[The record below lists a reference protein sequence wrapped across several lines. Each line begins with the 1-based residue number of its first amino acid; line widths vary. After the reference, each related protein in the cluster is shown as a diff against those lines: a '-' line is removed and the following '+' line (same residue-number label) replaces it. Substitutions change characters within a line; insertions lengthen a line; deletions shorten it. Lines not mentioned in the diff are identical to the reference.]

1 MSATLYVDGI
11 PTSISRPELTGM
23 FSQFGNILNL
33 DLVNADTPH
42 SESIAIVEMETLAE
56 AIRAVLSLHRSY
68 LGGKFIL
75 AFHAT
80 TGTEATN
87 GHS

>member
-23 FSQFGNILNL
+23 FSQFGNILKL
-33 DLVNADTPH
+33 DIVNADTPQ
-42 SESIAIVEMETLAE
+42 SESIAIVEMETLDE
-56 AIRAVLSLHRSY
+56 AMRAVRSLHRSY